1 VQTTAAVAA
10 PPAAPVLGY
19 RPELDGIRAIAVGLV
34 VLFHAYLGIGDG
46 GWLGVDVFF
55 VLSGFLITALLL
67 KERAGRGSVGLLAFY
82 ARRMLR
88 LLPAVAVLLVVTGA
102 LSAQARSGLPWIV
115 GYVTNWGKVAG
126 GAFGPLDHLWSLSVE
141 EQFYVVWPLA
151 LLGLTRLRRPTVAFA
166 VTLGLAAT
174 VSLTRAT
181 LVLTHVVGNDRAY
194 LGSDLRADALLY
206 GCAIGIAF
214 HAGWLHRVARLWR
227 LAIVPAVLGLLAV
240 VLSPVGPTA
249 TTAPFLF
256 VPIDLAAAVV
266 VAFAITSPASVPWLR
281 WSPLVRLGVISYGI
295 YLWHYPVMWGL
306 AKGPHAAP
314 LVVLVVGAVG
324 SVVLAELSFRLVE
337 APALRLKG
345 RFSR

>member
-1 VQTTAAVAA
+1 VQTAASVAA
-10 PPAAPVLGY
+10 PSVAPVLGY
-19 RPELDGIRAIAVGLV
+19 RPELDGIRALAVGLV
-34 VLFHAYLGIGDG
+34 VVFHSYVGIADG

-67 KERAGRGSVGLLAFY
+67 KERDGRGSVGLVAFY

-115 GYVTNWGKVAG
+115 GYATNWGKVTG
-126 GAFGPLDHLWSLSVE
+126 GLFGPLDHLWSLSVE
-141 EQFYVVWPLA
+141 EQFYLVWPLA
-151 LLGLTRLRRPTVAFA
+151 LLGLSRLRRPALMFGA
-166 VTLGLAAT
+166 TLGLAAL
-174 VSLTRAT
+174 VSLTRMA
-181 LVLTHVVGNDRAY
+181 LVLTEVIDHDRAY

-206 GCAIGIAF
+206 GCALGIAF
-214 HAGWLHRVARLWR
+214 HAGWLHRATRLWR
-227 LAIVPAVLGLLAV
+227 LLAVPAVLGLIVV

-256 VPIDLAAAVV
+256 LPIDLAAAVV
-266 VAFAITSPASVPWLR
+266 VALAVTSPSSVPWLR
-281 WSPLVRLGVISYGI
+281 WSPLVRLGVVSYGV

-306 AKGPHAAP
+306 GKGADADP
-314 LVVLVVGAVG
+314 LVVLVVGAVA
-324 SVVLAELSFRLVE
+324 SVLLAELSFRLVE
-337 APALRLKG
+337 SPALRLKG

>member
-1 VQTTAAVAA
+1 VQTAASVAA
-10 PPAAPVLGY
+10 PTTAPVLGY

-34 VLFHAYLGIGDG
+34 VVFHSYVGIADG

-67 KERAGRGSVGLLAFY
+67 KERDGRGSVGLLPFY

-88 LLPAVAVLLVVTGA
+88 LLPAVTVLLVVAGVA
-102 LSAQARSGLPWIV
+102 SAQARSGLPWIV
-115 GYVTNWGKVAG
+115 GYATNWGTAAG
-126 GAFGPLDHLWSLSVE
+126 GEFGPLDHLWSLSVE
-141 EQFYVVWPLA
+141 EQFYLAWPLV
-151 LLGLTRLRRPTVAFA
+151 LIGLSRLRRPAVTFA

-174 VSLTRAT
+174 VSLARCL
-181 LVLTHVVGNDRAY
+181 LVLTDVIGNDRAY

-206 GCAIGIAF
+206 GCAVGIAF
-214 HAGWLHRVARLWR
+214 HAGWLHRAARLWR
-227 LAIVPAVLGLLAV
+227 LAVVPAVLGLAAI

-266 VAFAITSPASVPWLR
+266 VAFVISSPGSVPWLR
-281 WSPLVRLGVISYGI
+281 WQPLVRLGVVSYGV

-306 AKGPHAAP
+306 AEGPGADP
-314 LVVLVVGAVG
+314 MVVLVVGVIA
-324 SVVLAELSFRLVE
+324 SIALAELSFRLVE
-337 APALRLKG
+337 APALKLKG